1 MRARR
6 PGEDD
11 MQSYYVTFY
20 LQYQAYSE
28 DDATAR
34 AERLLQRVRDTEQ
47 VEEAVVV
54 AVGLSPK
61 TEE

>member
-1 MRARR
+1 
-6 PGEDD
+6 

-20 LQYQAYSE
+20 LQYQAQSE
-28 DDATAR
+28 DDATAK
-34 AERLLQRVRDTEQ
+34 AERLLQRVRDAEQ